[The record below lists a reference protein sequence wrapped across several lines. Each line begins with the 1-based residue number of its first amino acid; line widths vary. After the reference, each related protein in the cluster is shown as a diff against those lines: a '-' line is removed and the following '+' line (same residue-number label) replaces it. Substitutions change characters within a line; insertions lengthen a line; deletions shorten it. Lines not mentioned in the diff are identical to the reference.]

1 MASVAGGA
9 GEGVSATARA
19 GTHIAHQ
26 LYTSGLGAMAE
37 AGAVAKEAG
46 SELGSG
52 EFGQALKR
60 AWRPSEHLRE
70 SFENIQ
76 QFHQDLAQT
85 LGEAVETSYNHYRP
99 RFAAALIGE
108 AGDALLAA
116 HDATVQTWSDHQDK
130 HAAAATAAAKAL
142 GHIKGLQGRIDNL
155 AEAGE
160 EEFNRAVRNRDPLAA
175 MDVWTRYNGLAE
187 TSTSEVTGK
196 ATSAIQAANFT
207 IPLDV
212 PRTPGTKDGAKDG
225 KDGKEPEAKRT
236 PKNGG
241 EASRTPEDGADPASV
256 GNPADGTPPEASRT
270 PKDPTGAPGAEP
282 PAAASSP
289 AGDATRTYR
298 PGTEGTPPMLG
309 QLPQAMSG
317 AAGGGQGGGSG
328 GGGSGMSG
336 LGSAFKPPS
345 SMGSSMPTSPA
356 SSMPSAPSSPSSL
369 AAASPMSNAG
379 SSFQSGLAS
388 GMSATGGGNALS
400 NMASPV
406 SQQSVTQQG
415 LPTQQVGG
423 APAFG
428 SGSAGVPL
436 SAPGGDGG
444 LGSSS
449 GSSSGGGAAPGGGG
463 TQMMPPAAVGGA
475 APMAPYS
482 APGAGA
488 GGAPAVGGSG
498 TAPAASSGQSATAG
512 AAAPGPVVA
521 GGSGATVSAPGVA
534 AMTREVNP
542 DLLLA
547 QRVLGGLVR
556 GCEDWPAP
564 IAWAVGVVKTAVGSQ
579 VVIASS
585 LGGGGYVPSTV
596 FVPATARL
604 AVADPALPFGLAQKW
619 MGCQKPSKILVDHFE
634 QLSRRVAGAELSA
647 MITTELWPQEPAGV
661 TDFLGVQHRQ
671 ALGMVSVAPTLDGAH
686 QHRLTA
692 LDPGLAQRVSSIDSI
707 GGDVSAYAA
716 AQLTA
721 AVIQAAGQPDDT
733 GKPLATVREGNV
745 LASVQRGTAND
756 MSWKLYDDLLRD
768 EYGNDHESPDSHAPL
783 DHDGSELTQALTLW
797 YRHFFRLGRVIE
809 LVRLWKGGAVPPLA
823 EIVYCGVQAG
833 FGSVVAATISAIEN
847 EMRGRRG
854 GTPS

>member
-1 MASVAGGA
+1 MPIVDSGGESA
-9 GEGVSATARA
+9 FGATIKEGRWPSPEIFDPVATAYEQQAATLRTA
-19 GTHIAHQ
+19 GN
-26 LYTSGLGAMAE
+26 TSW
-37 AGAVAKEAG
+37 AVHRPRLA
-46 SELGSG
+46 
-52 EFGQALKR
+52 QAL
-60 AWRPSEHLRE
+60 
-70 SFENIQ
+70 Q
-76 QFHQDLAQT
+76 GQ
-85 LGEAVETSYNHYRP
+85 
-99 RFAAALIGE
+99 
-108 AGDALLAA
+108 AGDAQIRA
-116 HDATVQTWSDHQDK
+116 HDANIDLWDAHADLYERSASAVRN
-130 HAAAATAAAKAL
+130 AAAELRSLQNDLRLLIEDKEPQYNSAIRRNEPVVAQGVLTATLSEADGMVATRGDAAAKYVHGVNFTAPPPQAPANPNGQGNQDHKDDTPHHDKQTDPNADGKKDGKKLPAGATGSDQTPRRDVQSDLPPDLPSEATAAGGPPRDVQTDLPPDAL
-142 GHIKGLQGRIDNL
+142 ANGSQ
-155 AEAGE
+155 
-160 EEFNRAVRNRDPLAA
+160 PLP
-175 MDVWTRYNGLAE
+175 V
-187 TSTSEVTGK
+187 
-196 ATSAIQAANFT
+196 
-207 IPLDV
+207 
-212 PRTPGTKDGAKDG
+212 
-225 KDGKEPEAKRT
+225 
-236 PKNGG
+236 
-241 EASRTPEDGADPASV
+241 
-256 GNPADGTPPEASRT
+256 
-270 PKDPTGAPGAEP
+270 
-282 PAAASSP
+282 
-289 AGDATRTYR
+289 
-298 PGTEGTPPMLG
+298 
-309 QLPQAMSG
+309 SG
-317 AAGGGQGGGSG
+317 AGRMPSLSPTQMGAGGGGG

-336 LGSAFKPPS
+336 LGSGLKPPS
-345 SMGSSMPTSPA
+345 GLASSMPTSPA
-356 SSMPSAPSSPSSL
+356 SSMPSAPSMPASSS
-369 AAASPMSNAG
+369 AASPMSNAG

-400 NMASPV
+400 NLASPV

-415 LPTQQVGG
+415 LPAQQVGG

-436 SAPGGDGG
+436 SGPGSDAG

-463 TQMMPPAAVGGA
+463 TPLMPPAAMGGA
-475 APMAPYS
+475 APLAPYS

-488 GGAPAVGGSG
+488 GGAPAGGGSG

-534 AMTREVNP
+534 AMTNEVNP

-596 FVPATARL
+596 FVPVTARL
-604 AVADPALPFGLAQKW
+604 AVADPALPFGLAHKW

-647 MITTELWPQEPAGV
+647 MVTTELWPQEPAGV

-671 ALGMVSVAPTLDGAH
+671 AMGMVSVAPTLDGAH

-707 GGDVSAYAA
+707 GCDVSAYAA

-733 GKPLATVREGNV
+733 GKPLATVREGNI

-768 EYGNDHESPDSHAPL
+768 EYGNDHESPDSQAPL

-809 LVRLWKGGAVPPLA
+809 LVRLWKGGTVPPLA
-823 EIVYCGVQAG
+823 EIAYCGVQAG

-847 EMRGRRG
+847 EIRGRRG